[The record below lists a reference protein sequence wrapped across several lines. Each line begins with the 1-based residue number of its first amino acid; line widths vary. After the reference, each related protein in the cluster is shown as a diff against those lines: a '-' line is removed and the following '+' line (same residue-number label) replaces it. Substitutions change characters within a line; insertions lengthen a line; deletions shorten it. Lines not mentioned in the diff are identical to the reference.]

1 MRIKF
6 FAFLC
11 VLCVPNFSTAQSD
24 SYNFWTSINEKNI
37 SSVGVRQ
44 IYPSKYKTFSLTNSK
59 FKENLFS
66 APNESKSG
74 ISSSSCILTLPLPNG
89 QYQRFR
95 VVESPIME
103 EELALSF
110 NQIKT
115 FSIRGIDNPY
125 ASGKLD
131 WTEFGFHAMVFSPEG
146 DFFIDPFKIGNL
158 NDYQSYYTSDFS
170 KPEKHIM
177 PEAGLLISN
186 QHMQDVKTFQE
197 QTAGKLTT
205 VPAQCVGA
213 NLKTY
218 RLAVA
223 CTGQYAAAATSNSSP
238 STAQILSAVVT
249 SVNRV
254 DGVYEK
260 EVSVRLVLVATTTL
274 VLYPMTNTTTSIT
287 PAPSATAQP
296 FTGNNNAGTLIGQSQ
311 NVITTIIGS
320 ANFDIG
326 HTFSTGGGGLAMLGS
341 VCKNNEKA
349 SGITGSSFPVGDPY
363 DIDYVAHE
371 IGHQFGGNHTFNA
384 TTDNCNG
391 NRNGS
396 TSMEPGSGVT
406 VMGYAGICSVNNII
420 NNSIPY
426 FHAVSYDEIVNF
438 VNGNLGN
445 SCAVTT
451 TTGNQPPV
459 VSINN
464 INNYF
469 VPVST
474 AFYLTGTAIDP
485 DGDAVTYSWEE
496 MDSGSGG
503 GGNWN
508 SGNKPFFR
516 SYAPSTSG
524 TRFFPISSVAHTGNY
539 TGTRGEYM
547 PQSAQVLNFRL
558 TARDNKMGGGGVC
571 YAATTITVDAAGP
584 LLVTYPSATSIS
596 WYTTSQKTITWDVN
610 GTDGFPISCDSVRIL
625 ISNNSGGTYSVLV
638 NSTPNDG
645 SEMITVPTVTANIKT
660 CRIKIESIGN
670 VFYDIGNNN
679 FEISLDPT
687 ADLNEASQLD
697 YFNLSVWPNP
707 SSNSINIRA
716 TGLNNT
722 QLSKLEITDILGRK
736 VFEKEYSK
744 NSELET
750 QLNVSMFNSGLYF
763 IKLTNEGKMS
773 VYRFIKD

>member
-1 MRIKF
+1 MKIKLI
-6 FAFLC
+6 AFLFTFIITTITFGQI
-11 VLCVPNFSTAQSD
+11 NG
-24 SYNFWTSINEKNI
+24 YNFWTSIDEKNI
-37 SSVGVRQ
+37 SRVGTRQ
-44 IYPSKYKTFSLTNSK
+44 IYPNKYKTFSLTNTLL
-59 FKENLFS
+59 KEKLFS
-66 APNESKSG
+66 APNENEVN
-74 ISSSSCILTLPLPNG
+74 ISRSSCIVSLPLPNG
-89 QYQRFR
+89 QFQRFS
-95 VVESPIME
+95 VVESPIMQK
-103 EELALSF
+103 ELALSF
-110 NQIKT
+110 SQIKT
-115 FSIRGIDNPY
+115 FSIRGVDNPH

-131 WTEFGFHAMVFSPEG
+131 WTVFGFHAMVFSPEG
-146 DFFIDPFKIGNL
+146 DFFIDPFIVGNL

-170 KPEKHIM
+170 KPEKHIL
-177 PEAGLLISN
+177 PEAGLLFSN
-186 QHMQDVKTFQE
+186 QHLQDVKMFHE
-197 QTAGKLTT
+197 QTAEKLVT

-391 NRNGS
+391 NRNGN
-396 TSMEPGSGVT
+396 TSVEPGSGVT
-406 VMGYAGICSVNNII
+406 IMGYAGICSVNNII

-445 SCAVTT
+445 SCAVTS

-464 INNYF
+464 ANNYF

-474 AFYLTGTAIDP
+474 AFYLSGTATDP
-485 DGDAVTYSWEE
+485 DGDVVTYSWEE
-496 MDSGSGG
+496 MDNGSGG

-524 TRFFPISSVAHTGNY
+524 TRFFPINSVVHTGNY
-539 TGTRGEYM
+539 TGIRGEYM

-571 YAATTITVDAAGP
+571 YAAKSVTVDAAGP

-610 GTDGFPISCDSVRIL
+610 GTDAFPISCDSVRIL
-625 ISNNSGGTYSVLV
+625 ISSNSGGTYSVLI

-670 VFYDIGNNN
+670 VFYDVGNNN
-679 FEISLDPT
+679 FEISIDPT
-687 ADLNEASQLD
+687 ADINEASQLD
-697 YFNLSVWPNP
+697 YYNLTVWPNP
-707 SSNSINIRA
+707 SSNLINITA
-716 TGLNNT
+716 KGLNSSYT
-722 QLSKLEITDILGRK
+722 SKLQIIDILGRIQY
-736 VFEKEYSK
+736 EKEFFK
-744 NSELET
+744 NSDIED
-750 QLNVSMFNSGLYF
+750 QLKIASFSSGLYF
-763 IKLTNEGKMS
+763 IKLSNHGKTS
-773 VYRFIKD
+773 VYRFVKD